1 MSTVENNDDF
11 EPEIEEEKSSTGKQK
26 LFLFLIAGTLAIG
39 LVLYNLLNDL
49 RLNKHKPE
57 APKTQETRIEKKKF
71 ELPKPKKEPKLDII
85 EEEKPLPL
93 LPPGA
98 KIPKKEHYKPK
109 IIKSLDTALISF
121 GGASKAAPKS
131 SSNSAGNSFLKYRAM
146 LKSRM
151 ENKNIKQQEVPLT
164 NNSSN
169 KEVTPFTGGAY
180 TIAGVHH
187 LDPNLFI
194 PRGTYIGCSLKT
206 RLITMVS
213 GQIACTVSENVYS
226 ANGNVLLIEKGSEI
240 IGSYKTGSMNDG
252 MNRHFVIWET
262 IRTPNNI
269 IINVS
274 SPASDEL
281 GSAGVPGEV
290 DHHWGVRLGMALMI
304 SLIDDSLSYASQR
317 LSNKQGS
324 YNPEKTQESAQGVTN
339 NLINKFSNIKPTL
352 YKNQGDIV
360 AVFVN
365 KDIDFSRVYSLRR
378 RR

>member
-1 MSTVENNDDF
+1 MSTIENNDDF

-39 LVLYNLLNDL
+39 LLLYNLLNDL

-57 APKTQETRIEKKKF
+57 APKTQETRVEKKKF
-71 ELPKPKKEPKLDII
+71 ELPKPKKETKLDII

-93 LPPGA
+93 LPPNA

-109 IIKSLDTALISF
+109 IIKSLDTALIKF
-121 GGASKAAPKS
+121 GGASPSKAVSK
-131 SSNSAGNSFLKYRAM
+131 NSEGENGNNFLKYRAFFKR
-146 LKSRM
+146 LAQKR
-151 ENKNIKQQEVPLT
+151 NNKQQKTPI
-164 NNSSN
+164 SSS
-169 KEVTPFTGGAY
+169 KEITPFTGGAY

-206 RLITMVS
+206 RLVTMVS

-240 IGSYKTGSMNDG
+240 IGSYKTGSINDG

-304 SLIDDSLSYASQR
+304 SLIDDSLSYGSQR

-324 YNPEKTQESAQGVTN
+324 YNPEKTQDSAQSVTN

-352 YKNQGDIV
+352 YKNQGDMV

-365 KDIDFSRVYSLRR
+365 KDIDFSRVYNLRR